1 MIIEKLDCL
10 LGSGAQADIYRAG
23 NKAVK
28 LYKEHCPKSDAFKE
42 AAIHAM
48 VENAGVP
55 VPKLYEVIEYE
66 NKMAIVM
73 ELIEGITMRDQML
86 RDMANIESYLDRIV
100 DLQITIHNRTGL
112 GLPRMEDRLRR
123 DITKTSLL
131 STEQKTN
138 LLKALGCIESGNS
151 LCHGDYHFLNLVVA
165 GDKITVIDW
174 VDATCGSPEAD
185 LCRSYL
191 LYYIHAPAG
200 FADRYLEVY
209 CRKTGK
215 SRAAVLRWLPIIAGA
230 RLSERNEAEQE
241 QLLRWVES
249 GE

>member
-1 MIIEKLDCL
+1 
-10 LGSGAQADIYRAG
+10 
-23 NKAVK
+23 
-28 LYKEHCPKSDAFKE
+28 
-42 AAIHAM
+42 M
-48 VENAGVP
+48 VENAALP
-55 VPKLYEVIEYE
+55 VPKLYEVIKYE
-66 NKMAIVM
+66 NKMAIIM

-86 RDMANIESYLDRIV
+86 KDMANIESYLERIV

-123 DITKTSLL
+123 NITVTSLL
-131 STEQKTN
+131 NAEQKAN
-138 LLKALGCIESGNS
+138 LVKALDLIEVGNS
-151 LCHGDYHFLNLVVA
+151 LCHGDYHFLNLMVA

-209 CRKTGK
+209 CRKTGMD
-215 SRAAVLRWLPIIAGA
+215 RERVLQWLPINAGA
-230 RLSERNEAEQE
+230 RLSVKNEAEKE